1 MERWLRTRMEW
12 KGGKGWRDQEK
23 RRIAVVEEMKK
34 DRGTQHKKSR
44 LG

>member
-1 MERWLRTRMEW
+1 MEG
-12 KGGKGWRDQEK
+12 KGGKGWRDDGGEK

-34 DRGTQHKKSR
+34 DRGPQHNKSG